1 LIYEVETDL
10 ARRWW
15 RLPLGSK
22 LPLSD
27 GSAYQ
32 LLFAGCPGGSAG
44 PDVRDAVL
52 AVVSPQRS
60 LLGNGW
66 SQDVLT
72 EKHVGDVEFH
82 TRSSDWVIHQHNID
96 PRYNSV
102 ILHVVLQC
110 DDPLP
115 TMRQDGM
122 AVPVCSLYDLPL
134 AAPLPATADLALHKS
149 SGWLCHDVMPLLS
162 AAERNSLLKHA
173 GLLRFEQKAHAFVA
187 QMRILSSAASCEER
201 DVYDTCLIPA
211 LAEGLGYGRD
221 REFFRAA
228 GLYLQGITDVLPEPL
243 GRSAQPN
250 PLDARRLRVLSML
263 VKQWSGVG
271 AWQTLRKLLLPPL
284 SARAMT
290 LLQAL
295 RAAFCELGLSLAR
308 ADILIVNVVLPFA
321 SAVALLER
329 DALLAEWAQALYMMH
344 PGLPSNRITRI
355 MCTQLR
361 LQEEPQGSC
370 QQQGLHYIY
379 QQTCREKCCEACIVG
394 KRGI

>member
-1 LIYEVETDL
+1 
-10 ARRWW
+10 
-15 RLPLGSK
+15 
-22 LPLSD
+22 
-27 GSAYQ
+27 
-32 LLFAGCPGGSAG
+32 
-44 PDVRDAVL
+44 
-52 AVVSPQRS
+52 
-60 LLGNGW
+60 
-66 SQDVLT
+66 
-72 EKHVGDVEFH
+72 
-82 TRSSDWVIHQHNID
+82 
-96 PRYNSV
+96 
-102 ILHVVLQC
+102 
-110 DDPLP
+110 
-115 TMRQDGM
+115 
-122 AVPVCSLYDLPL
+122 
-134 AAPLPATADLALHKS
+134 
-149 SGWLCHDVMPLLS
+149 MPLLS

-187 QMRILSSAASCEER
+187 QMRTLSSAASCEER

-321 SAVALLER
+321 SAVALLEH
-329 DALLAEWAQALYMMH
+329 DALLAERAQALYVMH

-379 QQTCREKCCEACIVG
+379 QQTCREKCCEVCIVG